1 VTFKWTVW
9 QRFLHMELAC
19 YLLWLLSFQFFV
31 LIFQASS
38 PLAACRRGAAAGQA
52 GVACSAAT
60 TARRRLAL
68 TGVCPPRS
76 LRATARAQTWRMCA
90 CRPAPRESRPCAH
103 RAARAPG
110 REYRRDAR
118 GAGAHAVG
126 RGRAG
131 VRGARARWHGA
142 VPVHRGGH
150 AARVWP
156 ARLDQRLECH
166 GRHRVRRPGA
176 ARPPPAQRA
185 CRLRAGA
192 RRAACIRRPGR
203 GADGMPAACVCQPG
217 CRPAVRAP
225 DPPCVRR
232 ARASDARARAPQI
245 AITVMHLG
253 RLGLA
258 SNTLSVLVAFQVLLL
273 WVKAQY
279 FARQAPTPLF
289 SPVSGTGAG
298 SSGTHVCVCPVATH
312 DTVQQ
317 VVRSLAPAAE
327 VPDVLAL
334 MQAASLLCPAGRR
347 ALQPAKNP
355 FLDTLKTV
363 VVDIR
368 FFLFLL
374 LLTVWGFA
382 CAFYILFRR
391 DQSKHVR
398 PASITSTTL
407 LSALPRHCEPA
418 GCEAARLNA
427 RPPHACKSVL
437 PTCARSL
444 LCCASVPPVL
454 RGAASCAGGLV
465 ALQRRD
471 ACHRGWRRTRSPILV

>member
-1 VTFKWTVW
+1 MQHAGEVQPLVRLAWRAALQQPRVGALHLRASARHAPCVPQRGRKPGACARAGRPRASPGHAPTAPLAPQDENTDVT
-9 QRFLHMELAC
+9 LAELARTP
-19 YLLWLLSFQFFV
+19 W
-31 LIFQASS
+31 
-38 PLAACRRGAAAGQA
+38 GAAAL
-52 GVACSAAT
+52 ACEALALVGMAPFLYIEAAT
-60 TARRRLAL
+60 LREYGPRAWTSAWNAMDVVAYAVQARR
-68 TGVCPPRS
+68 G
-76 LRATARAQTWRMCA
+76 
-90 CRPAPRESRPCAH
+90 
-103 RAARAPG
+103 
-110 REYRRDAR
+110 
-118 GAGAHAVG
+118 
-126 RGRAG
+126 
-131 VRGARARWHGA
+131 
-142 VPVHRGGH
+142 
-150 AARVWP
+150 
-156 ARLDQRLECH
+156 
-166 GRHRVRRPGA
+166 
-176 ARPPPAQRA
+176 PPAQRA

-203 GADGMPAACVCQPG
+203 GTDGMPAACVCQPG

-225 DPPCVRR
+225 DPPRVRR